1 MDQSIPL
8 IQRTISCACD
18 GGCPRCA
25 IQTSQDVKV
34 GPPNDAYEREA
45 DSMAERV
52 MRMPDPMVQRQ
63 PIEEEEEMLQPKPLD
78 GQFQSIIQKQGC
90 EVIQRQCCEE
100 EEEPI
105 QTKSTDG
112 RQPHQSHQ
120 PQQSIGSK
128 VRYHADHCPGKAL
141 HGSTRNFFEPRFGQD
156 FSGVRVHTCENAVQ
170 MSEELRAQAFT
181 YGNSVFFN
189 SGKYDPESFQG
200 KQLLGHELTH
210 VVQQSNGVIRRQ
222 SATIVCDGEGGY
234 MPDMG
239 GHSHQTCGMKE
250 CIYYHEGVHSGD
262 WLERWPDGAKYSDG
276 SPKPKGA
283 KIPLGE
289 KEGEIPY
296 ADFLNA
302 SECSAWD
309 VTRRCVEHHLPHAE
323 GDCVKKLE
331 AELKGAKA
339 QIEHYC

>member
-25 IQTSQDVKV
+25 SQSSQDVKV
-34 GPPNDAYEREA
+34 GSPNDAYEQEA

-52 MRMPDPMVQRQ
+52 MRMPESMIQRQ

-78 GQFQSIIQKQGC
+78 GQFQSIIQKQ
-90 EVIQRQCCEE
+90 CCEE
-100 EEEPI
+100 EEESV
-105 QTKSTDG
+105 QTKATGG
-112 RQPHQSHQ
+112 RQPNQSH
-120 PQQSIGSK
+120 QSIGSK
-128 VRYHADHCPGKAL
+128 VRYHAVNCPGKPL

-156 FSGVRVHTCENAVQ
+156 FSGVRVHTCDSSVQ
-170 MSEELRAQAFT
+170 MSDELRAQAFT
-181 YGNSVFFN
+181 YGNSIFFN
-189 SGKYDPESFQG
+189 SGKYNPESFQG

-210 VVQQSNGVIRRQ
+210 VVQQNEGVIRRQ

-234 MPDMG
+234 EPDLR
-239 GHSHQTCGMKE
+239 GHSKATCRMDE
-250 CIYYHEGVHSGD
+250 CVFYHEGIHSSD
-262 WLERWPDGAKYSDG
+262 WLERWPNGCKTKKG
-276 SPKPKGA
+276 NPRPKGA